1 MNGVWKLAVVAFL
14 FLLTGVAVASGQ
26 SRPGLGTSQVDQQ
39 QEKLCLTCHSPRF
52 PPNDTSHDHWVYGY
66 DPHAY
71 GSPCTV
77 CHGESGP
84 TGGVVGM
91 GWADQYNV
99 GNEQHP
105 TVDESAAMGKSEL
118 DCKTCHYP
126 HRIQEELQAGS
137 IIASTPP
144 YEPTVTTWAFMVA
157 AGLSLITSVC
167 VVGVSLSGKKSRN

>member
-118 DCKTCHYP
+118 DCNDLPLPSQNTGG
-126 HRIQEELQAGS
+126 IAGGKHHCFN
-137 IIASTPP
+137 STLWADCDNLGVHGGCWLKSD
-144 YEPTVTTWAFMVA
+144 YECLCGWCLA
-157 AGLSLITSVC
+157 LW
-167 VVGVSLSGKKSRN
+167 